1 MSFDRRSF
9 IIAGAAGTVTA
20 LVPRIARA
28 AAPDRIALDYAYY
41 NPVSLILKQSGWLEA
56 DLAKRKTGVDWV
68 LSLGSNKANQFLQAG
83 AVQFASTAGS
93 AAFLARVNGTPL
105 HTVYLYSQPEW
116 TALVVSKESPIK
128 TVRDLKGKKVAATRG
143 TDPWFFLL
151 RSLREFG
158 LDIADIQLV
167 DLQHPDGRVALERG
181 QVDAWAGLDPHMAAS
196 QLDAGSKLIYRNVA
210 FNTFGALNVREDF
223 LQAQPE
229 IVDIVLRAYDRARRA
244 ALANLDATAQTL
256 ATASNVEPRV
266 AQLVIR
272 ERTKFPDPTPGRE
285 FADAIAGVVPI
296 VRAEHLTAAG
306 ADLDGAAATLAETR
320 YAQAAA
326 KA

>member
-1 MSFDRRSF
+1 MTLNRRSF
-9 IIAGAAGTVTA
+9 AIAGAAAMGTAV
-20 LVPRIARA
+20 LPRIGRA

-41 NPVSLILKQSGWLEA
+41 NPASLVLKQSGWLETE
-56 DLAKRKTGVDWV
+56 LAKRGIGVDWV

-93 AAFLARVNGTPL
+93 AAFLARANGTPL

-116 TALVVSKESPIK
+116 TALVVSKDSAI
-128 TVRDLKGKKVAATRG
+128 TSVQQLKGKKVAATRG

-151 RSLREFG
+151 RSLRNVG
-158 LDIADIQLV
+158 LDIDDVTLV
-167 DLQHPDGRVALERG
+167 DLQHPDGRTALERG

-223 LQAQPE
+223 LQTQPE
-229 IVDIVLRAYDRARRA
+229 IVDIVLRTYDRARRA
-244 ALANLDATAQTL
+244 ARGNLDATAQTL
-256 ATASNVEPRV
+256 AAASNVEPNV
-266 AQLVIR
+266 ARLVIH
-272 ERTKFPDPTPGRE
+272 ERTKFPNPTPGRE
-285 FADAIAGVVPI
+285 FTEAIAGVVPI

-306 ADLDGAAATLAETR
+306 ADLDGAASTLPEPR